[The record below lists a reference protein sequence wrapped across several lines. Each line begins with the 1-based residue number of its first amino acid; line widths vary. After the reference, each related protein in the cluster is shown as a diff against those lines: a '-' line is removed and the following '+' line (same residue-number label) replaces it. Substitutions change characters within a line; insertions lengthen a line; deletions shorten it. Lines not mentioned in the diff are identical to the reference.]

1 MCYLFKLNLHREGSS
16 YREDFINHCRDY
28 INHTNLQPVG
38 VEIGVYQGDF
48 SFQVLNSW
56 SNIKL
61 FSIDCWENQ
70 PNEIYT
76 DLHNHTSKDFDN
88 IYLDVLQRSKSFNER
103 SIILRKYSKQAVEMF
118 EDNSLDFVYLD
129 ANHRYEQVKTDI
141 EMWFP
146 KVKSHG
152 IISGHD
158 FIEDGVRLVEGCPT
172 DFGVQ
177 KAVKEFFNNQLVFHT
192 VESYANWFHVK

>member
-1 MCYLFKLNLHREGSS
+1 MCNLFKLKINRES
-16 YREDFINHCRDY
+16 FVVHCKDY
-28 INHTNLQPVG
+28 INQINPQPLGVEVG
-38 VEIGVYQGDF
+38 VFNGDF
-48 SFQVLNSW
+48 SFHILNSW

-61 FSIDCWENQ
+61 FSIDCWESQ
-70 PNEIYT
+70 TNETYT
-76 DLHNHTSKDFDN
+76 DISNSTPAEFEKM
-88 IYLDVLQRSKSFNER
+88 YLDVLNRSSLFLDR
-103 SIILRKYSKQAVEMF
+103 SVIVRKYSKQAVEMF

-129 ANHRYEQVKTDI
+129 ANHKYEQVKTDI

-158 FIEDGVRLVEGCPT
+158 FIEDGVRLVEGYPT

-177 KAVKEFFNNQLVFHT
+177 KAVKEFFHNQLVFHT
-192 VESYANWFHVK
+192 EEAWCNWFHIK